1 MGTDR
6 GEPCRYSLEVTH
18 NMPRTRKSA
27 GHLVEASPDSFLVI
41 DASGTIQRADGD
53 AASMLGRSPRDMVGL
68 GLGDVLDGE
77 SAERALS
84 KLPELL
90 DTGPSAPA
98 LVIERITALRGD
110 GTELAVEAVLVV
122 LDDHDGDSILVTLR
136 DDRHAVASHRAES
149 KARERLQ
156 SSNRDLEA
164 FASVAA
170 HDLQEPLRKI
180 RFFAERAKTS
190 FLAGDPDSG
199 SDSLDR
205 MDAAVIR
212 MQALISDLLGLARI
226 AGQEPA
232 RDTVDLTEL
241 VTMLKDELLA
251 LHGESARVEVGK
263 IPDVAAD
270 PVRMHQLFH
279 NLIENALKF
288 HKPDQPAEVTVSG
301 ERRGGWVEVTVDD
314 NGVGFD
320 EKYADRI
327 FRPFERLHGRDA
339 YEGTGIGL
347 PLARA
352 IAERHGGSLSAHGR
366 PGAGA
371 TFTVILPAADTR

>member
-1 MGTDR
+1 MTQVGR
-6 GEPCRYSLEVTH
+6 F
-18 NMPRTRKSA
+18 A

-41 DASGTIQRADGD
+41 DASGIIQRADGD
-53 AASMLGRSPRDMVGL
+53 AASMLRRSPGDMIGL
-68 GLGDVLDGE
+68 GLGAVLDAA

-84 KLPELL
+84 KLPGLL

-98 LVIERITALRGD
+98 LVLEQVTALRGD
-110 GTELAVEAVLVV
+110 GSELAVEAVLVV
-122 LDDHDGDSILVTLR
+122 LDDRDGDSVLVTLR
-136 DDRHAVASHRAES
+136 DDRHAVARHRAES
-149 KARERLQ
+149 RARERLQ

-190 FLAGDPDSG
+190 FLSGDPDTG
-199 SDSLDR
+199 SEHLDR
-205 MDAAVIR
+205 VDAAAIR
-212 MQALISDLLGLARI
+212 MQALINDLLNLARI
-226 AGQEPA
+226 AGQEPTKA
-232 RDTVDLTEL
+232 SVDLTKL
-241 VTMLKDELLA
+241 VTTLGGELLDVG
-251 LHGESARVEVGK
+251 GEKARVEVGE
-263 IPDVAAD
+263 IPEVEAD

-288 HKPDQPAEVTVSG
+288 HKPDRPAEVTVSG

-327 FRPFERLHGRDA
+327 FRPFERLHGHNA
-339 YEGTGIGL
+339 YEGTGVGL
-347 PLARA
+347 ALARA
-352 IAERHGGSLSAHGR
+352 ITERHGGTLTAAGR
-366 PGAGA
+366 PGAGS
-371 TFTVILPAADTR
+371 TFTVMLPAADTR